1 MEAAGPCQQAPDG
14 QVSTWYQWKRKLMEL
29 GREDKND
36 TGNTGT
42 ENCGGSGL
50 LLKLSLIQRE
60 KKESQVLED
69 NIQKPSGLI
78 PEFEKRILER
88 TAGGSDSEGP
98 EGGVCSSSQ
107 AVLIPKCED
116 QQACLYSDSL
126 PASTK
131 TDT

>member
-60 KKESQVLED
+60 KKR
-69 NIQKPSGLI
+69 ISGSRRQHSETI
-78 PEFEKRILER
+78 W
-88 TAGGSDSEGP
+88 SDP
-98 EGGVCSSSQ
+98 
-107 AVLIPKCED
+107 
-116 QQACLYSDSL
+116 
-126 PASTK
+126 
-131 TDT
+131 

>member
-1 MEAAGPCQQAPDG
+1 
-14 QVSTWYQWKRKLMEL
+14 MEL

-36 TGNTGT
+36 YRNTGT
-42 ENCGGSGL
+42 ENCGRS
-50 LLKLSLIQRE
+50 SLQAESYSER
-60 KKESQVLED
+60 KKESQVLEG

-78 PEFEKRILER
+78 PEFQKQILDP
-88 TAGGSDSEGP
+88 TPGGSDSEGQ

-126 PASTK
+126 PAATK

>member
-1 MEAAGPCQQAPDG
+1 MEMVGPCQRAADG
-14 QVSTWYQWKRKLMEL
+14 QVSSWYQWKRKLMEL
-29 GREDKND
+29 GS
-36 TGNTGT
+36 TGT

-50 LLKLSLIQRE
+50 LFKLSLIQRA
-60 KKESQVLED
+60 KKASQVLED

-78 PEFEKRILER
+78 PEFEKRILEP
-88 TAGGSDSEGP
+88 TAGGSDSEGL

-107 AVLIPKCED
+107 AALTPKCEA
-116 QQACLYSDSL
+116 QQTCLYSDSL